1 MEVGQVVKGKVT
13 EVLKFGANVELENG
27 EKGFIHISK
36 IANQYVEKVEDFLKV
51 GQEIEG
57 RIIGKGKDGKWEISL
72 KEERSAK
79 ETRDPKEIE
88 AEQKREE
95 FEKKLQK
102 FLKDSQKTYSEYKK
116 RLDKKQ
122 GVTKRR

>member
-36 IANQYVEKVEDFLKV
+36 ISNQYVQKVEDFLKI
-51 GQEIEG
+51 GQDIEAK
-57 RIIGKGKDGKWEISL
+57 IIGKGRDGKWELTL
-72 KEERSAK
+72 KEETQ
-79 ETRDPKEIE
+79 EGQIE
-88 AEQKREE
+88 AKKEE
-95 FEKKLQK
+95 FEKKLAK

>member
-36 IANQYVEKVEDFLKV
+36 ISNQYVQKVEDFLKV
-51 GQEIEG
+51 GQEIEAK
-57 RIIGKGKDGKWEISL
+57 IVGKGRDGKWELSL
-72 KEERSAK
+72 KEETK
-79 ETRDPKEIE
+79 ENDVDSKKED
-88 AEQKREE
+88 

-102 FLKDSQKTYSEYKK
+102 FLKDSQRTYSEYKR

-122 GVTKRR
+122 GITKRNK

>member
-36 IANQYVEKVEDFLKV
+36 ISNQYVQKVEDFLKV
-51 GQEIEG
+51 GQEVEAKIV
-57 RIIGKGKDGKWEISL
+57 GKGKDGKWELSL
-72 KEERSAK
+72 KEETTKMS
-79 ETRDPKEIE
+79 D
-88 AEQKREE
+88 AELKKEE

>member
-1 MEVGQVVKGKVT
+1 MEVGQVVRGKVA
-13 EVLKFGANVELENG
+13 EVLKFGANIELENG

-36 IANQYVEKVEDFLKV
+36 ISNQYVQKVEDFLKV
-51 GQEIEG
+51 GQDIEAKV
-57 RIIGKGKDGKWEISL
+57 IGKGRDGKWELSL
-72 KEERSAK
+72 KEETQEDQTEAK
-79 ETRDPKEIE
+79 K
-88 AEQKREE
+88 EE
-95 FEKKLQK
+95 FEKKLAK